1 MGMKWIFYIAS
12 AAVGCTGL
20 AGQRKG
26 KAVCLILSALAF
38 PALTFVALWFDMDF
52 ADIANG
58 FCIIAF
64 LNLYGLGSKAL
75 RNEE

>member
-1 MGMKWIFYIAS
+1 MNMKWIFYIAS
-12 AAVGCTGL
+12 AAVGFTGL

-26 KAVCLILSALAF
+26 KAVCLLLSALAF
-38 PALTFVALWFDMDF
+38 PALVFVALWFDMDF

-58 FCIIAF
+58 FCIIVF
-64 LNLYGLGSKAL
+64 LSLCGLGSKTL